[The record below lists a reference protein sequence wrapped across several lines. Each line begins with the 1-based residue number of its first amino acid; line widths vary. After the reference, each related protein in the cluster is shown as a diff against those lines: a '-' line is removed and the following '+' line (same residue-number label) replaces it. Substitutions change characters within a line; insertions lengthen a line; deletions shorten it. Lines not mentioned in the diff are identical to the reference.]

1 MFYRIYILIDYFLY
15 NIFHKLNL
23 MHLLFG
29 KMNKEFVRLFCN
41 YIKNII
47 DKKIW
52 GGIIVYGGIH
62 MDKTRDKYSFFS
74 NLFFLIKNWFKKD
87 TFGAIVVFLSAI
99 ISVIIPMV
107 DAFIT
112 RTVAN
117 SIIESAEI
125 SFFIRELSVLFC
137 VYIVLKFINV
147 WAEERTWFFQ
157 NKVSMLYGV
166 NLMDAVMD
174 KELADFE
181 STKGRSLFERAK
193 SFAFDGDQAD
203 GAWSAIRFSK
213 LLTSFVGFL
222 TYTIIFSKVSFV
234 LIAIVIL
241 TSFIAYFLQY
251 KLTEFGNVTA
261 DEMSLEEMRL
271 YYLYRIA
278 GESRAQREVRI
289 LNAFGMVYS
298 YLAKFSN
305 AYYSILRKY
314 TKKANTSTELQA
326 VLGFVRDFF
335 TYYILAKNAALG
347 KISTGDFIF
356 YLTLVVGFSEWLNN
370 FTGHIMSLKRIS
382 IGCGK
387 YREFV
392 DEKNDEDKKP
402 DIDVINDIELKNLS
416 FQYDEDSKILK
427 NINLSMKRGDSV
439 AIVGENGA
447 GKTTLIKVLAGLYK
461 PTAGEIYVNGENLN
475 DFSSESIYKRTS
487 ILFQDYFMLPGTL
500 LENMDNKVLDEKKA
514 TEFVEK
520 LGLKDRIDGLTDGL
534 QSEVIDVENNKIEG
548 FSGGELQR
556 ILLIKSLMKES
567 DILILDEPTAA
578 LDPISEEK
586 LYNEY
591 KDFSRDKI
599 SIFIS
604 HRITSTRFCDR
615 IIYLENGE
623 IAEYG
628 TYEELMKLDGKY
640 KKMFDLQAKYYKE
653 DENEDD

>member
-1 MFYRIYILIDYFLY
+1 M
-15 NIFHKLNL
+15 K
-23 MHLLFG
+23 
-29 KMNKEFVRLFCN
+29 
-41 YIKNII
+41 
-47 DKKIW
+47 
-52 GGIIVYGGIH
+52 
-62 MDKTRDKYSFFS
+62 DKYSFFT

-87 TFGAIVVFLSAI
+87 TFGAIVVFVSAI

-166 NLMDAVMD
+166 DLMDAVMD

-298 YLAKFSN
+298 YLVKFSN

-392 DEKNDEDKKP
+392 DEKKDEDKKP

-461 PTAGEIYVNGENLN
+461 PTAGEIYVNGKDFNN
-475 DFSSESIYKRTS
+475 FSSESIYKRTS

-500 LENMDNKVLDEKKA
+500 LENMDNKGLDEKRA

-653 DENEDD
+653 DENEND

>member
-1 MFYRIYILIDYFLY
+1 
-15 NIFHKLNL
+15 
-23 MHLLFG
+23 
-29 KMNKEFVRLFCN
+29 
-41 YIKNII
+41 
-47 DKKIW
+47 
-52 GGIIVYGGIH
+52 

-87 TFGAIVVFLSAI
+87 TFGAIVVFVSAI

-166 NLMDAVMD
+166 DLMDAVMD

-213 LLTSFVGFL
+213 LLTSFVGFF

-241 TSFIAYFLQY
+241 TSCIAYFLQY
-251 KLTEFGNVTA
+251 KLMELGNVTV

-305 AYYSILRKY
+305 AYYSIIRRY
-314 TKKANTSTELQA
+314 RKKANTSTEIQA

-392 DEKNDEDKKP
+392 DEKKDEDKKP
-402 DIDVINDIELKNLS
+402 DIDVIDDIELKNLS

-461 PTAGEIYVNGENLN
+461 PTAGEIYVNGEDFNN
-475 DFSSESIYKRTS
+475 FSSESIYKRTS
-487 ILFQDYFMLPGTL
+487 ILFQDYFMLLGTL
-500 LENMDNKVLDEKKA
+500 LENMDNKGLDEKKA

>member
-1 MFYRIYILIDYFLY
+1 M
-15 NIFHKLNL
+15 
-23 MHLLFG
+23 
-29 KMNKEFVRLFCN
+29 
-41 YIKNII
+41 
-47 DKKIW
+47 

-87 TFGAIVVFLSAI
+87 TFGAIVVFVSAI

-125 SFFIRELSVLFC
+125 SFFISELAVLFC
-137 VYIVLKFINV
+137 VYIILKFINV

-166 NLMDAVMD
+166 DLMDAVMD

-241 TSFIAYFLQY
+241 TSFIAYFIQY

-387 YREFV
+387 YREFF
-392 DEKNDEDKKP
+392 DEKKDEDKKP

-427 NINLSMKRGDSV
+427 NINLSMKRGESV

-461 PTAGEIYVNGENLN
+461 PTAGEIYVNGKDFNN
-475 DFSSESIYKRTS
+475 FSSESIYKRTS

-500 LENMDNKVLDEKKA
+500 LENMDNKGLDEKKA

-604 HRITSTRFCDR
+604 HRITSTRFCDK

-628 TYEELMKLDGKY
+628 TYEELMKLNGKY

>member
-1 MFYRIYILIDYFLY
+1 M
-15 NIFHKLNL
+15 K
-23 MHLLFG
+23 
-29 KMNKEFVRLFCN
+29 
-41 YIKNII
+41 
-47 DKKIW
+47 
-52 GGIIVYGGIH
+52 
-62 MDKTRDKYSFFS
+62 DKYSFFT

-87 TFGAIVVFLSAI
+87 TFGAIVVFVSAI

-125 SFFIRELSVLFC
+125 SFFIRELAVLFC
-137 VYIVLKFINV
+137 VYIILKFINV

-166 NLMDAVMD
+166 DLMDAVME

-392 DEKNDEDKKP
+392 DEKKDEDKKP
-402 DIDVINDIELKNLS
+402 NIDVINDIELKNLS

-447 GKTTLIKVLAGLYK
+447 GKSTLLKIMSLVLPMDAGDVIL
-461 PTAGEIYVNGENLN
+461 NGT
-475 DFSSESIYKRTS
+475 SIYNKEKYREKIS
-487 ILFQDYFMLPGTL
+487 YIPQEFNAFQKFTVNEFL
-500 LENMDNKVLDEKKA
+500 NIVCKEKNA
-514 TEFVEK
+514 EYSMIPYYIEK
-520 LGLKDRIDGLTDGL
+520 CKLKDYEKMLVGEL
-534 QSEVIDVENNKIEG
+534 
-548 FSGGELQR
+548 SGGFKKRLLVAASLISEPEL
-556 ILLIKSLMKES
+556 IIA
-567 DILILDEPTAA
+567 DEPTAG
-578 LDPISEEK
+578 LDSDFREEFNNM
-586 LYNEY
+586 L
-591 KDFSRDKI
+591 KD
-599 SIFIS
+599 SIADNKDLIVIYSS
-604 HRITSTRFCDR
+604 HI
-615 IIYLENGE
+615 
-623 IAEYG
+623 
-628 TYEELMKLDGKY
+628 
-640 KKMFDLQAKYYKE
+640 
-653 DENEDD
+653 EDDIWNPENIRLKL

>member
-1 MFYRIYILIDYFLY
+1 M
-15 NIFHKLNL
+15 
-23 MHLLFG
+23 LLFS
-29 KMNKEFVRLFCN
+29 

-62 MDKTRDKYSFFS
+62 MDKTRDKYSFFT

-87 TFGAIVVFLSAI
+87 TFGAIVVFVSAI

-125 SFFIRELSVLFC
+125 SFFIRELAVLFC

-166 NLMDAVMD
+166 DLMDAVMD

-305 AYYSILRKY
+305 AYYSIIRRY
-314 TKKANTSTELQA
+314 RKKANISTEIQA

-335 TYYILAKNAALG
+335 TYFILAKNAALG

-392 DEKNDEDKKP
+392 DEKKDEDKKP
-402 DIDVINDIELKNLS
+402 DIDAINDIELKNLS

-461 PTAGEIYVNGENLN
+461 PTSGEIYVNGKEFNN
-475 DFSSESIYKRTS
+475 FSSESIYKRTS

-500 LENMDNKVLDEKKA
+500 LENMDNKGLDEKRA

>member
-1 MFYRIYILIDYFLY
+1 M
-15 NIFHKLNL
+15 
-23 MHLLFG
+23 G
-29 KMNKEFVRLFCN
+29 E
-41 YIKNII
+41 
-47 DKKIW
+47 
-52 GGIIVYGGIH
+52 GIILYGGIH
-62 MDKTRDKYSFFS
+62 MDKTRDKYSFFT

-87 TFGAIVVFLSAI
+87 TFGAIVVFVSAI

-147 WAEERTWFFQ
+147 WAEERTCFFQ

-166 NLMDAVMD
+166 DLMDAVMD

-213 LLTSFVGFL
+213 LLTSFVGFF

-241 TSFIAYFLQY
+241 TSFIAYFLQH

-392 DEKNDEDKKP
+392 DEKKDEDKKP
-402 DIDVINDIELKNLS
+402 DVDVINDIELKNLS

-461 PTAGEIYVNGENLN
+461 PTAGEIYVNGKDFNN
-475 DFSSESIYKRTS
+475 FSSESIYKRTS
-487 ILFQDYFMLPGTL
+487 ILFQDYCMLPGTL
-500 LENMDNKVLDEKKA
+500 LENMDNKGLDEKKA

-520 LGLKDRIDGLTDGL
+520 LGLKDRIDGLTDGI

-604 HRITSTRFCDR
+604 HRITSTRFCNR

-653 DENEDD
+653 DENEND

>member
-1 MFYRIYILIDYFLY
+1 M
-15 NIFHKLNL
+15 
-23 MHLLFG
+23 LLFS
-29 KMNKEFVRLFCN
+29 

-87 TFGAIVVFLSAI
+87 TFGAIVVFVSAI

-166 NLMDAVMD
+166 DLMDAVMD

-326 VLGFVRDFF
+326 VLGFLRDFF

-392 DEKNDEDKKP
+392 DEKKDEDKKP
-402 DIDVINDIELKNLS
+402 DIDAINDIELKNLS

-461 PTAGEIYVNGENLN
+461 PTAGEIYVNGKDFNN
-475 DFSSESIYKRTS
+475 FSSESIYKRTS

-500 LENMDNKVLDEKKA
+500 LENMDNKGLDEKKA
-514 TEFVEK
+514 TEFVEN
-520 LGLKDRIDGLTDGL
+520 LGLKDRIDGLRDGL

>member
-1 MFYRIYILIDYFLY
+1 M
-15 NIFHKLNL
+15 
-23 MHLLFG
+23 
-29 KMNKEFVRLFCN
+29 
-41 YIKNII
+41 
-47 DKKIW
+47 
-52 GGIIVYGGIH
+52 
-62 MDKTRDKYSFFS
+62 RDKYSFFS

-87 TFGAIVVFLSAI
+87 TFGAIVVFVSAI

-125 SFFIRELSVLFC
+125 SFFIRELAVLFC

-166 NLMDAVMD
+166 DLMDAVMD

-392 DEKNDEDKKP
+392 DEKKDEDKKP
-402 DIDVINDIELKNLS
+402 DIDAINDIELKNLS

-461 PTAGEIYVNGENLN
+461 PTAGEIYVNGKDFNN
-475 DFSSESIYKRTS
+475 FSSESIYKRTS

-500 LENMDNKVLDEKKA
+500 LENMDNKSLDEKKA

-520 LGLKDRIDGLTDGL
+520 LGLKDRIYGLRDGL
-534 QSEVIDVENNKIEG
+534 QSEVIDVESNKIEG

-604 HRITSTRFCDR
+604 HRITSTRFCDK

>member
-1 MFYRIYILIDYFLY
+1 
-15 NIFHKLNL
+15 
-23 MHLLFG
+23 
-29 KMNKEFVRLFCN
+29 
-41 YIKNII
+41 
-47 DKKIW
+47 
-52 GGIIVYGGIH
+52 
-62 MDKTRDKYSFFS
+62 MDKARDKYSFFT

-87 TFGAIVVFLSAI
+87 TFGAIVVFVSAI

-117 SIIESAEI
+117 SIIERAEI
-125 SFFIRELSVLFC
+125 SFFIRELAVLFC
-137 VYIVLKFINV
+137 VYIILKFINV

-166 NLMDAVMD
+166 DLMDAVMD

-392 DEKNDEDKKP
+392 DEKKDEDKKP
-402 DIDVINDIELKNLS
+402 DIDAINDIELKNLS

-461 PTAGEIYVNGENLN
+461 PTAGEIYVNGKDFNN
-475 DFSSESIYKRTS
+475 FSSESIYKRTS

-500 LENMDNKVLDEKKA
+500 LENMDNKGLDEKKA

-520 LGLKDRIDGLTDGL
+520 LGLKDRIEGLTDGI

-628 TYEELMKLDGKY
+628 TYEELMNLDGKY

-653 DENEDD
+653 DENEND

>member
-1 MFYRIYILIDYFLY
+1 MVL
-15 NIFHKLNL
+15 
-23 MHLLFG
+23 LLFS
-29 KMNKEFVRLFCN
+29 
-41 YIKNII
+41 YIKNKF
-47 DKKIW
+47 DKKIC

-87 TFGAIVVFLSAI
+87 TFGAIVVFVSAI

-117 SIIESAEI
+117 SIIERAEI
-125 SFFIRELSVLFC
+125 SFFIRELAVLFC

-166 NLMDAVMD
+166 DLMDAVMD

-251 KLTEFGNVTA
+251 KLMEFGNVTV

-305 AYYSILRKY
+305 AYYSIIRRY
-314 TKKANTSTELQA
+314 RKKANTSTELQA

-387 YREFV
+387 YRKFV
-392 DEKNDEDKKP
+392 DEKKDEDKKP
-402 DIDVINDIELKNLS
+402 DIDAINDIELKNLS

-461 PTAGEIYVNGENLN
+461 PTTGEIYVNGENLN
-475 DFSSESIYKRTS
+475 NFSSESIYKRTS

-500 LENMDNKVLDEKKA
+500 LENMDNKGLDEKKA
-514 TEFVEK
+514 TDFVEK

-556 ILLIKSLMKES
+556 ILLIKSLMKDS

-653 DENEDD
+653 DENEND

>member
-1 MFYRIYILIDYFLY
+1 M
-15 NIFHKLNL
+15 
-23 MHLLFG
+23 G
-29 KMNKEFVRLFCN
+29 
-41 YIKNII
+41 
-47 DKKIW
+47 
-52 GGIIVYGGIH
+52 GGIILYGGIH

-87 TFGAIVVFLSAI
+87 TFGAIVVFVSAI

-166 NLMDAVMD
+166 DLMDAVMD

-181 STKGRSLFERAK
+181 STRGRSLFERAK

-356 YLTLVVGFSEWLNN
+356 YLILVVGFSEWLNN

-392 DEKNDEDKKP
+392 DEKKDEYKKP
-402 DIDVINDIELKNLS
+402 DIDAINDIELKNLS

-461 PTAGEIYVNGENLN
+461 PTAGEIYVNGKDFNN
-475 DFSSESIYKRTS
+475 FSSESIYKRTS

-500 LENMDNKVLDEKKA
+500 LENMDNKGLDEKKA

-520 LGLKDRIDGLTDGL
+520 LGLKDRIEGLTDGL

>member
-1 MFYRIYILIDYFLY
+1 MWR
-15 NIFHKLNL
+15 
-23 MHLLFG
+23 
-29 KMNKEFVRLFCN
+29 
-41 YIKNII
+41 
-47 DKKIW
+47 
-52 GGIIVYGGIH
+52 GIIVYGGIH

-87 TFGAIVVFLSAI
+87 TFGAIVVFVSAI

-137 VYIVLKFINV
+137 VYIILKFINV

-166 NLMDAVMD
+166 DLMDAVMD

-181 STKGRSLFERAK
+181 STRGRSLFERAK

-392 DEKNDEDKKP
+392 DEKKDEYKKP
-402 DIDVINDIELKNLS
+402 DIDAINDIDLKNLS

-461 PTAGEIYVNGENLN
+461 PTAGEIYVNGKDFNN
-475 DFSSESIYKRTS
+475 FSSESIYKRTS

-500 LENMDNKVLDEKKA
+500 LENMDNKGLDEKRA

-520 LGLKDRIDGLTDGL
+520 LGLKDRIDGLTDGF

-591 KDFSRDKI
+591 KDFSKDKI

>member
-1 MFYRIYILIDYFLY
+1 
-15 NIFHKLNL
+15 
-23 MHLLFG
+23 
-29 KMNKEFVRLFCN
+29 
-41 YIKNII
+41 
-47 DKKIW
+47 
-52 GGIIVYGGIH
+52 
-62 MDKTRDKYSFFS
+62 MDKTRDKYSFFT

-87 TFGAIVVFLSAI
+87 TFGAIVVFVSAI

-117 SIIESAEI
+117 SIIERAEI

-137 VYIVLKFINV
+137 VYIILKFINV

-166 NLMDAVMD
+166 DLMDAVMD

-213 LLTSFVGFL
+213 LLTSLVGFL

-392 DEKNDEDKKP
+392 DEKKDEDKKP
-402 DIDVINDIELKNLS
+402 DIDAINDIELKNLS

-461 PTAGEIYVNGENLN
+461 PTAGEIYVNGK
-475 DFSSESIYKRTS
+475 DFNNYSSESIYKRTS

-500 LENMDNKVLDEKKA
+500 LENMDNKGLDEKKA

-534 QSEVIDVENNKIEG
+534 KSEVIDVENNKIEG

-653 DENEDD
+653 DENEND

>member
-1 MFYRIYILIDYFLY
+1 MWR
-15 NIFHKLNL
+15 
-23 MHLLFG
+23 
-29 KMNKEFVRLFCN
+29 
-41 YIKNII
+41 
-47 DKKIW
+47 
-52 GGIIVYGGIH
+52 GIIVYGGIH

-87 TFGAIVVFLSAI
+87 TFGAIVVFVSAI

-125 SFFIRELSVLFC
+125 SFFIRELAVLFC

-166 NLMDAVMD
+166 DLMDAVMD

-335 TYYILAKNAALG
+335 TYYILAKNAAFG

-392 DEKNDEDKKP
+392 DEKKDEDKKP
-402 DIDVINDIELKNLS
+402 DIDVIDDIELKNLS

-461 PTAGEIYVNGENLN
+461 PTAGEIYVNGKDFNN
-475 DFSSESIYKRTS
+475 FSSESIYKRTS

-500 LENMDNKVLDEKKA
+500 FENMDNKGLDEKKA

-640 KKMFDLQAKYYKE
+640 KNMFDLQAKYYKE
-653 DENEDD
+653 DENEND

>member
-1 MFYRIYILIDYFLY
+1 
-15 NIFHKLNL
+15 
-23 MHLLFG
+23 
-29 KMNKEFVRLFCN
+29 
-41 YIKNII
+41 
-47 DKKIW
+47 
-52 GGIIVYGGIH
+52 

-87 TFGAIVVFLSAI
+87 TFGAIVVFVSAI

-125 SFFIRELSVLFC
+125 SFFIRELAVLFC

-166 NLMDAVMD
+166 DLMDAVMD

-335 TYYILAKNAALG
+335 TYYILAKNAAFG

-392 DEKNDEDKKP
+392 DEKKDEDKKP
-402 DIDVINDIELKNLS
+402 DIDVIDDIELKNLS

-461 PTAGEIYVNGENLN
+461 PTAGEIYVNGKDFNN
-475 DFSSESIYKRTS
+475 FSSESIYKRTS

-500 LENMDNKVLDEKKA
+500 FENMDNKGLDEKKA

-520 LGLKDRIDGLTDGL
+520 LGLKDKIDGLTDGL

>member
-1 MFYRIYILIDYFLY
+1 
-15 NIFHKLNL
+15 
-23 MHLLFG
+23 
-29 KMNKEFVRLFCN
+29 
-41 YIKNII
+41 
-47 DKKIW
+47 
-52 GGIIVYGGIH
+52 

-87 TFGAIVVFLSAI
+87 TFGAIVVFVSAI

-117 SIIESAEI
+117 SIIESSEI
-125 SFFIRELSVLFC
+125 SFFIRELAVLFF
-137 VYIVLKFINV
+137 VYIILKFINV

-166 NLMDAVMD
+166 DLMDAVMD

-213 LLTSFVGFL
+213 LLTSFVGFF

-251 KLTEFGNVTA
+251 KLMEFGNVTV

-305 AYYSILRKY
+305 AYYSILRRY
-314 TKKANTSTELQA
+314 RKKANTSTEIQA

-392 DEKNDEDKKP
+392 DEKKDEDKDP

-461 PTAGEIYVNGENLN
+461 PTTGEIYVNGENLN
-475 DFSSESIYKRTS
+475 NFSSESIYKRTS

-500 LENMDNKVLDEKKA
+500 LENMDNKGLDEKKA

-653 DENEDD
+653 DENEND

>member
-1 MFYRIYILIDYFLY
+1 
-15 NIFHKLNL
+15 
-23 MHLLFG
+23 
-29 KMNKEFVRLFCN
+29 
-41 YIKNII
+41 
-47 DKKIW
+47 
-52 GGIIVYGGIH
+52 

-87 TFGAIVVFLSAI
+87 TFGAIVVFVSAI

-125 SFFIRELSVLFC
+125 SFFIRELAVLFC

-166 NLMDAVMD
+166 DLMDAVMD

-335 TYYILAKNAALG
+335 TYYILAKNAAFG

-392 DEKNDEDKKP
+392 DEKKDEDKKP
-402 DIDVINDIELKNLS
+402 DIDVIDDIELKNLS

-461 PTAGEIYVNGENLN
+461 PTAGEIYVNGKDFNN
-475 DFSSESIYKRTS
+475 FSSESIYKRTS

-500 LENMDNKVLDEKKA
+500 FENMDNKGLDEKKA

-640 KKMFDLQAKYYKE
+640 KNMFDLQAKYYKE
-653 DENEDD
+653 DENEND

>member
-1 MFYRIYILIDYFLY
+1 M
-15 NIFHKLNL
+15 K
-23 MHLLFG
+23 
-29 KMNKEFVRLFCN
+29 
-41 YIKNII
+41 
-47 DKKIW
+47 
-52 GGIIVYGGIH
+52 
-62 MDKTRDKYSFFS
+62 DKYSFFT

-87 TFGAIVVFLSAI
+87 TFGAIVVFVSAI

-166 NLMDAVMD
+166 DLMDAVMD

-181 STKGRSLFERAK
+181 STKERSLFERAK

-289 LNAFGMVYS
+289 LNALGMVYS

-335 TYYILAKNAALG
+335 TYYILAKNAELG

-392 DEKNDEDKKP
+392 DEKKDEDKKP
-402 DIDVINDIELKNLS
+402 DIDVIDDIELKNLS

-447 GKTTLIKVLAGLYK
+447 GKTTLINVLAGLYK
-461 PTAGEIYVNGENLN
+461 PTAGEIYVNGKDFNN
-475 DFSSESIYKRTS
+475 FSSESIYKRTS

-500 LENMDNKVLDEKKA
+500 LENMDNKGLDEKKA

-628 TYEELMKLDGKY
+628 TYEELIKLDGKY

>member
-1 MFYRIYILIDYFLY
+1 
-15 NIFHKLNL
+15 
-23 MHLLFG
+23 
-29 KMNKEFVRLFCN
+29 
-41 YIKNII
+41 
-47 DKKIW
+47 
-52 GGIIVYGGIH
+52 

-87 TFGAIVVFLSAI
+87 TFGAIVVFVSAI

-137 VYIVLKFINV
+137 IYIVLKFINV

-166 NLMDAVMD
+166 DLMDAVMD
-174 KELADFE
+174 KELVDFE
-181 STKGRSLFERAK
+181 STKGRSLFERAE

-392 DEKNDEDKKP
+392 DEKKDEDKKP
-402 DIDVINDIELKNLS
+402 DIDVINDIEIKNLS
-416 FQYDEDSKILK
+416 FQYDEGSKILK

-461 PTAGEIYVNGENLN
+461 PTAGEIYVNGKDFNN
-475 DFSSESIYKRTS
+475 FSSESIYKRTS

-500 LENMDNKVLDEKKA
+500 LENMDNKGLDEKKA

-623 IAEYG
+623 VAEYG

>member
-1 MFYRIYILIDYFLY
+1 
-15 NIFHKLNL
+15 
-23 MHLLFG
+23 
-29 KMNKEFVRLFCN
+29 
-41 YIKNII
+41 
-47 DKKIW
+47 
-52 GGIIVYGGIH
+52 

-87 TFGAIVVFLSAI
+87 TFGAIVVFVSAI

-117 SIIESAEI
+117 SIIERAEI

-137 VYIVLKFINV
+137 VYIILKFINV

-166 NLMDAVMD
+166 DLMDAVMD

-213 LLTSFVGFL
+213 LLTSFVGFF

-251 KLTEFGNVTA
+251 KLMEFGNVTV

-305 AYYSILRKY
+305 AYYSIIRRY
-314 TKKANTSTELQA
+314 RKKANTSTEIQA
-326 VLGFVRDFF
+326 VLSFVRDFF

-392 DEKNDEDKKP
+392 DEKKDEDKKP

-461 PTAGEIYVNGENLN
+461 PTAGEIYVNGKDFNN
-475 DFSSESIYKRTS
+475 FSSESIYKRTS

-500 LENMDNKVLDEKKA
+500 LENMDNKGLDEKKA

-520 LGLKDRIDGLTDGL
+520 LGLKDRIDGLRDGL

>member
-1 MFYRIYILIDYFLY
+1 
-15 NIFHKLNL
+15 
-23 MHLLFG
+23 
-29 KMNKEFVRLFCN
+29 
-41 YIKNII
+41 
-47 DKKIW
+47 
-52 GGIIVYGGIH
+52 

-87 TFGAIVVFLSAI
+87 TFGAIVVFVSAI

-125 SFFIRELSVLFC
+125 SFFIRELAVLFC
-137 VYIVLKFINV
+137 VYIILKFINV

-166 NLMDAVMD
+166 DLMDAVMD

-251 KLTEFGNVTA
+251 KLTEFGNVTV

-392 DEKNDEDKKP
+392 DEKKDEDKKP

-461 PTAGEIYVNGENLN
+461 PTAGEIYVNGKDFNN
-475 DFSSESIYKRTS
+475 FSSESIYKRTS

-500 LENMDNKVLDEKKA
+500 LENMDNKGLDEKKA

>member
-1 MFYRIYILIDYFLY
+1 M
-15 NIFHKLNL
+15 
-23 MHLLFG
+23 G
-29 KMNKEFVRLFCN
+29 
-41 YIKNII
+41 
-47 DKKIW
+47 

>member
-1 MFYRIYILIDYFLY
+1 M
-15 NIFHKLNL
+15 K
-23 MHLLFG
+23 
-29 KMNKEFVRLFCN
+29 
-41 YIKNII
+41 
-47 DKKIW
+47 
-52 GGIIVYGGIH
+52 
-62 MDKTRDKYSFFS
+62 DKYSFFS
-74 NLFFLIKNWFKKD
+74 NLFFLIKNWFKKY
-87 TFGAIVVFLSAI
+87 TFGAIVVFISAI

-125 SFFIRELSVLFC
+125 SFFIRELAVLFC

-166 NLMDAVMD
+166 DLMDAVMD

-251 KLTEFGNVTA
+251 KLMEFGNVTV

-305 AYYSILRKY
+305 AYYSIIRRY
-314 TKKANTSTELQA
+314 RKKANTSTELQA

-461 PTAGEIYVNGENLN
+461 PTAGEIYVNGKDFNN
-475 DFSSESIYKRTS
+475 FSSESIYKRTS

-500 LENMDNKVLDEKKA
+500 LENMDNKGLDEKKA
-514 TEFVEK
+514 TEFVEN
-520 LGLKDRIDGLTDGL
+520 LGLKDRIDGLRDGL

>member
-1 MFYRIYILIDYFLY
+1 
-15 NIFHKLNL
+15 
-23 MHLLFG
+23 
-29 KMNKEFVRLFCN
+29 
-41 YIKNII
+41 
-47 DKKIW
+47 
-52 GGIIVYGGIH
+52 

-87 TFGAIVVFLSAI
+87 TFGAIVVFVSAI

-112 RTVAN
+112 RTVAK
-117 SIIESAEI
+117 SINESAEI
-125 SFFIRELSVLFC
+125 SFFIRELAVLFC
-137 VYIVLKFINV
+137 VYIILKFINV

-166 NLMDAVMD
+166 DLMDAVMD

-251 KLTEFGNVTA
+251 KLMEFGNVTV

-305 AYYSILRKY
+305 AYYSIIRRY
-314 TKKANTSTELQA
+314 RKKANTSTEIQA

-392 DEKNDEDKKP
+392 DEKKDEDKKP
-402 DIDVINDIELKNLS
+402 DIDAINDIELKNLS

-427 NINLSMKRGDSV
+427 NINISMKRGDSV

-461 PTAGEIYVNGENLN
+461 PTAGEIYVNGKDFNN
-475 DFSSESIYKRTS
+475 FSSESIYKRTS

-500 LENMDNKVLDEKKA
+500 LENMDNKGLDEKKA

-653 DENEDD
+653 DENEND

>member
-1 MFYRIYILIDYFLY
+1 
-15 NIFHKLNL
+15 
-23 MHLLFG
+23 
-29 KMNKEFVRLFCN
+29 
-41 YIKNII
+41 
-47 DKKIW
+47 
-52 GGIIVYGGIH
+52 

-87 TFGAIVVFLSAI
+87 TFGAIVVFVSAI

-137 VYIVLKFINV
+137 IYIVLKFINV

-166 NLMDAVMD
+166 DLMDAVMD
-174 KELADFE
+174 KELANFE

-392 DEKNDEDKKP
+392 DEKKDEDKKP
-402 DIDVINDIELKNLS
+402 DIDAINDIELKNLS

-461 PTAGEIYVNGENLN
+461 PTAGEIYVNGKDFNN
-475 DFSSESIYKRTS
+475 FSSESIYKRTS

-500 LENMDNKVLDEKKA
+500 LENMDNKGLDEKKA

-628 TYEELMKLDGKY
+628 TYEELMKLNGKY

>member
-1 MFYRIYILIDYFLY
+1 M
-15 NIFHKLNL
+15 
-23 MHLLFG
+23 G
-29 KMNKEFVRLFCN
+29 
-41 YIKNII
+41 
-47 DKKIW
+47 

-62 MDKTRDKYSFFS
+62 MDKARDKYSFFS

-87 TFGAIVVFLSAI
+87 TFGAIVVFVSAI

-166 NLMDAVMD
+166 DLMDAVMD

-402 DIDVINDIELKNLS
+402 DIDVIDDIELKNLS

-427 NINLSMKRGDSV
+427 NINLSMKMGDSV

>member
-1 MFYRIYILIDYFLY
+1 
-15 NIFHKLNL
+15 
-23 MHLLFG
+23 
-29 KMNKEFVRLFCN
+29 
-41 YIKNII
+41 
-47 DKKIW
+47 
-52 GGIIVYGGIH
+52 
-62 MDKTRDKYSFFS
+62 MDKTRDKYSFFT

-137 VYIVLKFINV
+137 VYIILKFINV

-166 NLMDAVMD
+166 DLMDAVMD

-241 TSFIAYFLQY
+241 TSFIAYFLQH

-335 TYYILAKNAALG
+335 TYYILAKNASFG
-347 KISTGDFIF
+347 KISTGYFIF

-392 DEKNDEDKKP
+392 DEKKDEDKKP

-461 PTAGEIYVNGENLN
+461 PTAGEIYVNGKDFNN
-475 DFSSESIYKRTS
+475 FSSESIYKRTS

-500 LENMDNKVLDEKKA
+500 LENMDNKSLDEKKA

>member
-1 MFYRIYILIDYFLY
+1 
-15 NIFHKLNL
+15 
-23 MHLLFG
+23 
-29 KMNKEFVRLFCN
+29 
-41 YIKNII
+41 
-47 DKKIW
+47 
-52 GGIIVYGGIH
+52 

-87 TFGAIVVFLSAI
+87 TFGAIVVFVSAI

-125 SFFIRELSVLFC
+125 SFFISELSVLFC

-166 NLMDAVMD
+166 DLMDAVMD

-222 TYTIIFSKVSFV
+222 TYTIIFSKASFV

-461 PTAGEIYVNGENLN
+461 PTTGEIYVNGENLN
-475 DFSSESIYKRTS
+475 NFSSESIYKRTS

-500 LENMDNKVLDEKKA
+500 LENMDNKGLDEKKA

-591 KDFSRDKI
+591 KDFSKDKI

-628 TYEELMKLDGKY
+628 TYEELMKHDGKY

>member
-1 MFYRIYILIDYFLY
+1 
-15 NIFHKLNL
+15 
-23 MHLLFG
+23 
-29 KMNKEFVRLFCN
+29 
-41 YIKNII
+41 
-47 DKKIW
+47 
-52 GGIIVYGGIH
+52 

-87 TFGAIVVFLSAI
+87 TFGAIVVFVSAI

-125 SFFIRELSVLFC
+125 SFFIRELAVLFC
-137 VYIVLKFINV
+137 VYIILKFINV

-166 NLMDAVMD
+166 DLMDAVMD

-213 LLTSFVGFL
+213 LLTSFVGFF

-251 KLTEFGNVTA
+251 KLMEFGNVTV

-305 AYYSILRKY
+305 AYYSIIRRY
-314 TKKANTSTELQA
+314 RKKANTSTELQA

-392 DEKNDEDKKP
+392 DEKKDEDKKP
-402 DIDVINDIELKNLS
+402 DVDVINDIELKNLS

-461 PTAGEIYVNGENLN
+461 PTAGEIYVNGKDFNN
-475 DFSSESIYKRTS
+475 FSSESIYKRTS

-500 LENMDNKVLDEKKA
+500 LENMDNKGLDEKRA

-534 QSEVIDVENNKIEG
+534 QSEVIDVESNKIEG

-628 TYEELMKLDGKY
+628 TYDKLMKLNGKY